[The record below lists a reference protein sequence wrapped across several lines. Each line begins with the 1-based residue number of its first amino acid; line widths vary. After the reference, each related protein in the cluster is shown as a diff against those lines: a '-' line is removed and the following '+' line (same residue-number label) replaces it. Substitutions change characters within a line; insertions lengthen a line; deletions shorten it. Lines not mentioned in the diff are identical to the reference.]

1 MVYSKGISESNVEI
15 IVGGY
20 SGVSDKVTEGSR
32 VVMASGSLVMGA
44 AVAEVAVAVAALNY
58 KSHGSHW

>member
-20 SGVSDKVTEGSR
+20 SGVSDKVTIVEIYEGHII
-32 VVMASGSLVMGA
+32 MG
-44 AVAEVAVAVAALNY
+44 VDLVAVAVLVAETASSEVSY
-58 KSHGSHW
+58 YSA